1 MSDLAV
7 NVSIREGKQENIER
21 YLSIFSE
28 CRHDAYISH
37 GEVLCGRATND
48 FKWADDILVQM
59 KREFASDLSSH
70 DYILFEILRDD
81 EVIGFAIVELYK
93 SEKAAILDDIMI
105 SKNVQGQGVGT
116 ETLRLIEAYLRSRDF
131 GILLL
136 ESGIQNKSAHEFFEK
151 NGFAPVSV
159 EYAKRL
165 DVTATRPN
173 P

>member
-7 NVSIREGKQENIER
+7 NISIREGKQENIEQ

-37 GEVLCGRATND
+37 GEVLYGRVTND

-59 KREFASDLSSH
+59 KREFASDLHSS
-70 DYILFEILRDD
+70 DYIVFEILRDD
-81 EVIGFAIVELYK
+81 EIIGFAILELCK
-93 SEKAAILDDIMI
+93 RKKVAILDDIMI
-105 SKNVQGQGVGT
+105 AKNVQGQGIGA
-116 ETLRLIEAYLRSRDF
+116 ETLRLIEAHLRIRKF

-136 ESGIQNKSAHEFFEK
+136 ESGIQNKNAHEFFEK
-151 NGFAPVSV
+151 NGFTQVSV

-165 DVTATRPN
+165 EVTAKG
-173 P
+173 